1 MGTSK
6 IITLTGSLRPLR
18 ERFNG
23 DRHKLRLIA
32 VLSPT

>member
-6 IITLTGSLRPLR
+6 IMTLTGSLQLLR
-18 ERFNG
+18 DRFNG
-23 DRHKLRLIA
+23 DRHKLRFLA

>member
-6 IITLTGSLRPLR
+6 IVTLTDSLQPLR
-18 ERFNG
+18 DRFNG
-23 DRHKLRLIA
+23 DKHKLRFLA